1 MRVTFCIYILSN
13 IKKGN
18 LDIASLR
25 LYESCGKHL
34 SILVSNGKPFLYCL
48 IIVKYKGHV
57 VFLFQCL
64 HFLHTH
70 KVIHR
75 DLKAGNLL
83 LTSDGNI
90 KLGMLCL
97 RVIILLHL
105 HTGIRM

>member
-1 MRVTFCIYILSN
+1 M
-13 IKKGN
+13 K
-18 LDIASLR
+18 
-25 LYESCGKHL
+25 YE
-34 SILVSNGKPFLYCL
+34 
-48 IIVKYKGHV
+48 GHM

-97 RVIILLHL
+97 RVIILLPL
-105 HTGIRM
+105 HTGKNLKMISLKNVQTENQVDPAE